1 MSYWR
6 MAVDA
11 GIRMTDSRLMEIEG
25 TKHFLT
31 ERFDREN
38 GGKLH
43 IQTLAAMCPDAASYE
58 DMLLV
63 CRKLQ
68 LPETD
73 SEEVFRRMVFNIL
86 SNNTDDHNKNFS
98 FIMNRHGQ
106 WRLAPA
112 YDMTFIF
119 NAGGYQAHEDTVC
132 QAGR

>member
-1 MSYWR
+1 MY
-6 MAVDA
+6 
-11 GIRMTDSRLMEIEG
+11 
-25 TKHFLT
+25 
-31 ERFDREN
+31 
-38 GGKLH
+38 
-43 IQTLAAMCPDAASYE
+43 PDAASYE

-98 FIMNRHGQ
+98 FIMNPQGQ

-119 NAGGYQAHEDTVC
+119 NTGGYQAHEEHCIFWLSPPQT
-132 QAGR
+132 A